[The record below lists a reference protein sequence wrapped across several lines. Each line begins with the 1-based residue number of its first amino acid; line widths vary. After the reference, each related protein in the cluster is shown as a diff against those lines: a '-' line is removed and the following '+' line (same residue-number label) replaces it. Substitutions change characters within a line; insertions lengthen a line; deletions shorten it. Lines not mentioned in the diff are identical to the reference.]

1 MLEPPSASSRAQ
13 FAAGFGQRTLLTV
26 DTEEDF
32 DWNAPFSAT
41 GYGLDHVMRLRKFQ
55 EFCEGI
61 GVSPV
66 YLVDWPIVMS
76 EIAVEM
82 LGDAVKR
89 GKAEVGIQLHPWVNP
104 PKTEEVNAFNSY
116 AGNLPHELE
125 RDKFMRLRA
134 EIEERFATTPMV
146 YRAGRYG
153 LGPRSAGMLKDAG
166 VAIDTSVR
174 SLFDYSAGHGPDYS
188 GHPLWPY
195 WVDQERTLLEL
206 PVTSVYWGMLRKQGA
221 AIQRLSRKIPQL
233 GGLMSRLSL
242 LERIALTPE
251 GVTAEEALRG
261 IDIAVDDGLP
271 VLVLSFHSPS
281 LEPGHTPYVRSEDD
295 LDALYEW
302 FRRVFAYC
310 DTLSV
315 KPTTIAEIMKSVITD

>member
-1 MLEPPSASSRAQ
+1 M
-13 FAAGFGQRTLLTV
+13 
-26 DTEEDF
+26 
-32 DWNAPFSAT
+32 
-41 GYGLDHVMRLRKFQ
+41 
-55 EFCEGI
+55 
-61 GVSPV
+61 
-66 YLVDWPIVMS
+66 
-76 EIAVEM
+76 
-82 LGDAVKR
+82 
-89 GKAEVGIQLHPWVNP
+89 
-104 PKTEEVNAFNSY
+104 
-116 AGNLPHELE
+116 
-125 RDKFMRLRA
+125 
-134 EIEERFATTPMV
+134 
-146 YRAGRYG
+146 
-153 LGPRSAGMLKDAG
+153 
-166 VAIDTSVR
+166 
-174 SLFDYSAGHGPDYS
+174 
-188 GHPLWPY
+188 
-195 WVDQERTLLEL
+195 
-206 PVTSVYWGMLRKQGA
+206 TSVYWGMLRKQGA

>member
-1 MLEPPSASSRAQ
+1 MLEPPAPTSRAT
-13 FAAGFGQRTLLTV
+13 FVDGFGQRTLLTV

-32 DWNAPFSAT
+32 DWDAPFSST

-66 YLVDWPIVMS
+66 YLVDWPIVTS

-82 LGDAVKR
+82 LGDAVNR

-116 AGNLPHELE
+116 AGNLPADLE
-125 RDKFMRLRA
+125 RQKFNRLRE
-134 EIEERFATTPMV
+134 EIEKRFATNPLI

-153 LGPRSAGMLKDAG
+153 LGPSSAAMLKHAG

-174 SLFDYSAGHGPDYS
+174 SLFDYSPGHGPDYS
-188 GHPLWPY
+188 HHPLWPY
-195 WVDQERTLLEL
+195 WVDEEQTLLEL
-206 PVTSVYWGMLRKQGA
+206 PVTSVYWGMLRKQGVQL
-221 AIQRLSRKIPQL
+221 QRMTQKIPQL
-233 GGLMSRLSL
+233 GGLMSRLAM

-251 GVTAEEALRG
+251 GVTADEALRG
-261 IDIAVDDGLP
+261 IDMAVDDGLP
-271 VLVLSFHSPS
+271 LLVLSFHSPS
-281 LEPGHTPYVRSEDD
+281 LEPGHTPYVRSEED
-295 LDALYEW
+295 LDTLYDW
-302 FRRVFAYC
+302 FRRVYAYC
-310 DTLSV
+310 DMLEV
-315 KPTTIAEIMKSVITD
+315 RPTTIAEIMQSVVTK